1 MKKYVINEHINLK
14 KQIINN
20 LKNQRIKEFEIY
32 YKNFF
37 QSRNFL
43 IYLNYL
49 KTETQCLIH

>member
-1 MKKYVINEHINLK
+1 MKKYVINKHINLK

-37 QSRNFL
+37 QSRKF
-43 IYLNYL
+43 
-49 KTETQCLIH
+49 

>member
-37 QSRNFL
+37 QSRKF
-43 IYLNYL
+43 
-49 KTETQCLIH
+49 